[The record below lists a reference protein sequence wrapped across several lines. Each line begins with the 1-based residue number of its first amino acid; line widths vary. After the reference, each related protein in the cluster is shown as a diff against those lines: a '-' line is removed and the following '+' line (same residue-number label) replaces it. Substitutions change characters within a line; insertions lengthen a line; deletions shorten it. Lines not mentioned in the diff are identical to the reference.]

1 MLEALIQFVA
11 ELAFQVVVELLAE
24 VGLRP
29 LKALFDKASPPWLAA
44 LGYALLGGA
53 LGGLSLWL
61 LPQPLMQGEIGRI
74 AVLILVPI
82 LAGLLMAAVGAWRA
96 RRGQVLLRIDR
107 FSYGYLFALAFALVR
122 HVFAS

>member
-11 ELAFQVVVELLAE
+11 EVVIQIVAELLAE
-24 VGLRP
+24 LGLRS
-29 LKALFDKASPPWLAA
+29 LKTRFEKPPNPWLAA

-53 LGGLSLWL
+53 LGGVSLWL
-61 LPQPLMQGEIGRI
+61 LPQHVTPAGIGRV
-74 AVLILVPI
+74 AVLVFVPL
-82 LAGLLMAAVGAWRA
+82 LAGLAMAALGAWRA

-122 HVFAS
+122 HAFAS